1 VKTQIEDWDDSFLDA
16 DDYRVE
22 RALQGAALD
31 ALQRA
36 RRCGTDFVIWE
47 DGRVRSLKP
56 NETAPHEKLMLENLD
71 RLNRK
76 IAELEG
82 QLPNALSLN
91 ERPKS

>member
-22 RALQGAALD
+22 RALQRAALD
-31 ALQRA
+31 ALHRA
-36 RRCGTDFVIWE
+36 RRCGTEFVIWE
-47 DGRVRSLKP
+47 DDRVKSLKP

>member
-1 VKTQIEDWDDSFLDA
+1 MKTQIEDWDDSFLDA

-31 ALQRA
+31 ALHRA

-47 DGRVRSLKP
+47 DDRVKSLKP